1 MATLVGVAIVGC
13 SAADARAPRFPDPLP
28 PHTKL
33 AYAKSDDPNR
43 PPTETPELWILSRGR
58 VTYLQTFAH
67 RNGLPPR
74 VFDVK
79 KAFERYLDNV
89 C

>member
-1 MATLVGVAIVGC
+1 VNPRKWDPILE
-13 SAADARAPRFPDPLP
+13 RAHLS
-28 PHTKL
+28 KI
-33 AYAKSDDPNR
+33 KSDDPNR
-43 PPTETPELWILSRGR
+43 PPTETPELWLLYRGR

-74 VFDVK
+74 IYDIE
-79 KAFERYLDNV
+79 KAFERYLHKV